1 MNKMGSPWDCICE
14 WVRSQSAVM
23 SEVVSGLAN
32 ADSFSD
38 IGTGDTLTTDAA
50 VSPIHMFL
58 MGLLMIWG
66 FLYVYGRNRGAMDEK
81 PANPHSGDTGDNPGN
96 DGPGPDGPGNN
107 ELF

>member
-1 MNKMGSPWDCICE
+1 
-14 WVRSQSAVM
+14 M
-23 SEVVSGLAN
+23 SEVVNGLAN

-38 IGTGDTLTTDAA
+38 LGPGDTLTTDAA

-58 MGLLMIWG
+58 MGLLMVWG

-81 PANPHSGDTGDNPGN
+81 PANPHGDSGDTPGN
-96 DGPGPDGPGNN
+96 DGGPDGPGNN